1 MHYLCLVSKGG
12 SSWWKRLVLM
22 FWVYEQ
28 ERKELLQICTHNA
41 TALNGLVAELHLI
54 DEYVSC
60 LSKNMK
66 VPERKL

>member
-1 MHYLCLVSKGG
+1 
-12 SSWWKRLVLM
+12 M

-28 ERKELLQICTHNA
+28 ERKELLEICTHNA
-41 TALNGLVAELHLI
+41 TALNGLVAKLHLI

-66 VPERKL
+66 VRTIGSYEEKVGISRAECYS